1 MRAAGTGFE
10 RRQMT
15 SDTHLH
21 IGNVIAQV
29 KLVLVAASKEEI
41 TLSHIKKVDREI
53 FRQQG
58 HHIFEVK
65 K

>member
-1 MRAAGTGFE
+1 
-10 RRQMT
+10 MT

-41 TLSHIKKVDREI
+41 TLSHIKKADREI
-53 FRQQG
+53 FSHIVTNTQQG